1 MYVYLYVYMY
11 IYMYIFTYL
20 YLYVFILLSVFVHSD
35 KLVDVEELEEE
46 HIIELDKKDPGY
58 KKQLKEVKAM
68 ATISEL
74 SSDSDFTSGYN
85 SFQLE
90 EKLKKARSKGVM
102 GLYAFLNDLK
112 DKGIDDKELM
122 QRVRV

>member
-1 MYVYLYVYMY
+1 M
-11 IYMYIFTYL
+11 
-20 YLYVFILLSVFVHSD
+20 YVFILLSVFVHSD

-58 KKQLKEVKAM
+58 KKQLKEAKAM